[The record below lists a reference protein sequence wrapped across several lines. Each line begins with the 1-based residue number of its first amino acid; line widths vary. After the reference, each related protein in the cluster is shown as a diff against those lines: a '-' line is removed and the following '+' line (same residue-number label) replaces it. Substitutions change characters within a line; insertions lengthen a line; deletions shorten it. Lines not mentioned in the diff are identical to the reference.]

1 MSEGR
6 GAGPGESPSAAAEEI
21 RVRRDA
27 PAGRFEIL
35 VDDVVAGFA
44 EYHDSAGVREFP
56 HTVVASE
63 FGGRGLAGRLVSEA
77 LRVTSDEGLSV
88 RPSCS
93 FVARYIEK
101 NPGSAQV
108 A

>member
-1 MSEGR
+1 MSSGDDV
-6 GAGPGESPSAAAEEI
+6 

-27 PAGRFEIL
+27 AAGRFEIL

-44 EYHDSAGVREFP
+44 DYRDSDGVREFP

-63 FGGRGLAGRLVSEA
+63 FGGRGLAGTMIAEA
-77 LRVTSDEGLSV
+77 LRVTREEGLRV
-88 RPSCS
+88 RPTCS
-93 FVARYIEK
+93 FVERHIAK
-101 NPGSAQV
+101 NPGSAEL